1 MALEYLNNIGRTK
14 DALKMEPSSPFQK
27 VIKEWSETRIAVAI
41 DSLTKGSI
49 PHDAT
54 GSLAQS
60 IAFQFNNGKEMSLE
74 FMMNYYWD
82 FINSGVNGLERS
94 FGSPYSFK
102 TINPSPAMVDAIQ
115 GVGGLD
121 GWIRAKNIKSLTYT
135 NEFGEIITEELVT
148 DDDFRGAA
156 YVFARAIKKKGI
168 EGNHFIDI
176 AFDEEAMVELENK
189 ILDEIEKLL

>member
-14 DALKMEPSSPFQK
+14 DALKLEPSSPFQQVLK
-27 VIKEWSETRIAVAI
+27 DWAETRIAVAI
-41 DSLTKGSI
+41 EALISGYP
-49 PHDAT
+49 PHEAT

-60 IAFQFNNGKEMSLE
+60 IAFQFNNDTELSLE
-74 FMMNYYWD
+74 FLMNYYWD
-82 FINSGVNGLERS
+82 FVNSGVNGVERS
-94 FGSPYSFK
+94 YGAPYSFK
-102 TINPSPAMVDAIQ
+102 TINPSPTMVDAIQ

-135 NEFGEIITEELVT
+135 NQFNETITEELVT

-176 AFDEEAMVELENK
+176 AFSEEAMVELEEQ
-189 ILDEIEKLL
+189 ILDEFEKLL

>member
-60 IAFQFNNGKEMSLE
+60 IAFQFNNAKKCH
-74 FMMNYYWD
+74 W
-82 FINSGVNGLERS
+82 NS
-94 FGSPYSFK
+94 
-102 TINPSPAMVDAIQ
+102 
-115 GVGGLD
+115 
-121 GWIRAKNIKSLTYT
+121 
-135 NEFGEIITEELVT
+135 
-148 DDDFRGAA
+148 
-156 YVFARAIKKKGI
+156 
-168 EGNHFIDI
+168 
-176 AFDEEAMVELENK
+176 
-189 ILDEIEKLL
+189 